1 MNYNES
7 AKIYTVVEIDDGMG
21 GRIVKRKFEA
31 TIKCKVAPYTVRD
44 VESAGVPSV
53 HSKNKLFTQN
63 KKFAD
68 EFGGIYSEYLIVHN
82 DVTYRRLTVMDAGK
96 CLIIEMERVF
106 RDYPDYEEED
116 NGD

>member
-7 AKIYTVVEIDDGMG
+7 AEIYTVVEHGDDMG
-21 GRIVKRKFEA
+21 GIIEERVLVA

-106 RDYPDYEEED
+106 REYEDYEEEN
-116 NGD
+116 NGN

>member
-21 GRIVKRKFEA
+21 GRIVKKKEEA

-44 VESAGVPSV
+44 VESAGIPSV
-53 HSKNKLFTQN
+53 HSKNKLFTQS
-63 KKFAD
+63 KDFID
-68 EFGGIYSEYLIVHN
+68 DIYSDYLIVHKG
-82 DVTYRRLTVMDAGK
+82 VTYRRLTVMDAGK

-106 RDYPDYEEED
+106 REYEDYEEED